1 MQAPSNFCANY
12 FQGKWLP
19 MSMLIQ
25 FTGFADFCKLKKCS
39 PSSERSRFE
48 SADELAEN
56 FKVAVNL
63 AGTLLTMPLQRR
75 LTMFRIDLA
84 GLMGQIL

>member
-25 FTGFADFCKLKKCS
+25 FTGFADFCKLKK
-39 PSSERSRFE
+39 RSRFE